1 MSTVTAAPG
10 DWPVDRWLSPMAG
23 KTLCQRQPID
33 PAAIVAA
40 CFAVCPDPAI
50 AVQRVRFG
58 TSGHRG
64 SSQSASF

>member
-23 KTLCQRQPID
+23 KTPFQRQPID
-33 PAAIVAA
+33 SAAEVAA
-40 CFAVCPDPAI
+40 CFAVSPDPAI
-50 AVQRVRFG
+50 AALCVCFG

-64 SSQSASF
+64 SAHSASF